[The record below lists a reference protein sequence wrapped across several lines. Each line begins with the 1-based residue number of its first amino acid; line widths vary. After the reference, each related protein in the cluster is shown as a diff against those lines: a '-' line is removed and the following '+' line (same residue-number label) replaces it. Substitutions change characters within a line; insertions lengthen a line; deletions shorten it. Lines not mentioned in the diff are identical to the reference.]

1 MHILFLS
8 HVNLRRRWAAR
19 LVKRHAFTG
28 AGLLFL
34 FLSLLIPPAQAAKIF
49 PLSIEQMAARAALV
63 LHGNVA
69 SKTVQ
74 RDPEGRIYTRIE
86 LEVAEEW
93 KGAAKT
99 NRFLLVQGGGV
110 LGNEVAVVSGQ
121 EEFSIGEEVV
131 LFLVLNQRNEGVVIG
146 LTQGKF
152 KVAKDASGG
161 KTVHNM
167 FHGRAPGKTGDA
179 NGNGKGLSLGELKQR
194 VQGGRP

>member
-1 MHILFLS
+1 
-8 HVNLRRRWAAR
+8 V
-19 LVKRHAFTG
+19 FTG

-34 FLSLLIPPAQAAKIF
+34 LSWLLIPAAQAEKIF
-49 PLSIEQMAARAALV
+49 PLSIERMAARAALV

-86 LEVAEEW
+86 LEVAEAW
-93 KGAAKT
+93 KGAAQT
-99 NRFLLVQGGGV
+99 NRFVLVQGGGV
-110 LGNEVAVVSGQ
+110 LGEEVAMASGQ